1 MPRIKRQISD
11 NGIYHILNRGHN
23 KDWIFKEAD
32 DFNKFKEIIRKYK
45 ESYPSELYHYC
56 IMSNHFHLL
65 MRIPEAEDLP
75 ILMKGICQ
83 SYANYYRKTY
93 NHVGYLFQNRYK
105 NIYIDKES
113 YLLECARYIE
123 RNPLRANIVKDLS
136 EYPWSS
142 YNHYAKGNRDDIIAL
157 DPLYEALANTSKERR
172 DAYIEYLTKPRPY
185 EELLDEKI
193 ATLK

>member
-1 MPRIKRQISD
+1 MPRGKRQVLD

-32 DFNKFKEIIRKYK
+32 DFYKFKEVIRRY
-45 ESYPSELYHYC
+45 EETYSFGLYHYC

-65 MRIPEAEDLP
+65 MRIPKAEDLP
-75 ILMKGICQ
+75 VLMKGICR
-83 SYANYYRKTY
+83 SYANYHGKTY
-93 NHVGYLFQNRYK
+93 NHTGYLFQNRYK
-105 NIYIDKES
+105 SIYIDRDS

-123 RNPLRANIVKDLS
+123 RNPLRANIVKNLS

-142 YNHYAKGNRDDIIAL
+142 YNHYAKDDSDDIIIL
-157 DPLYEALANTSKERR
+157 DPLYETLANTPKERR

-185 EELLDEKI
+185 EEILDERI